1 MRILVVEDEKGIAEA
16 IQAILENHR
25 YEVDLVFDGE
35 SALDYILTGLYDLV
49 LFGYYVAKT

>member
-25 YEVDLVFDGE
+25 YEVELVFDGE
-35 SALDYILTGLYDLV
+35 SALDYILS
-49 LFGYYVAKT
+49 

>member
-25 YEVDLVFDGE
+25 YEVDLVLMV
-35 SALDYILTGLYDLV
+35 SLHWIIY
-49 LFGYYVAKT
+49 